1 MKVPEKHPQ
10 KKEEEALPR
19 SFNSMKELSESKYR
33 ELNTKLRK
41 ALKSK
46 TAHV

>member
-1 MKVPEKHPQ
+1 MKAPEKHPQ
-10 KKEEEALPR
+10 KKEEEALPL
-19 SFNSMKELSESKYR
+19 SFNSMKELSDSKYH

-41 ALKSK
+41 ALKPK